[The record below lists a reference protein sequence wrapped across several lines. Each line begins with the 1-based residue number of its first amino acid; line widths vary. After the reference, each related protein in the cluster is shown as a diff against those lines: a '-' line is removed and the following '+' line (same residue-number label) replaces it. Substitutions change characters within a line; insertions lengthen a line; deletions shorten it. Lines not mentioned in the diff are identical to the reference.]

1 MNERTPVAVV
11 SGAGSGI
18 GRAVALELARRGH
31 RLALLGRRLGAL
43 RETLAAAAV
52 EGEAWACDVRRAAE
66 VTAVATAVVARGLGE
81 VRVLVP
87 AAGTAF
93 VAPLA
98 ETDPEEFA
106 RVVETNLHGVFHLV
120 QAFLPELRR
129 AAPSRILPVLSVA
142 ARRGLPGWGAYG
154 ASKWGLRGLIATLRE
169 ELAGSGVAIT
179 ALYVGATDT
188 PIWDG
193 LAGEWPRER
202 MVPVGEVAR
211 AVGWALDAAPRAAVE
226 EVHLGPAEGVL

>member
-1 MNERTPVAVV
+1 MSERTPVAVV
-11 SGAGSGI
+11 SGAGSGL

-31 RLALLGRRLGAL
+31 RLALLGRRPEPL

-52 EGEAWACDVRRAAE
+52 EGGAWSCDVRRAGE
-66 VTAVATAVVARGLGE
+66 VRSVAAAVAASGLGE

-87 AAGTAF
+87 AAGTAV

-98 ETDPEEFA
+98 ETPPDDFA

-120 QAFLPELRR
+120 QAFLPQLRQVT
-129 AAPSRILPVLSVA
+129 PSWILPVLSVA

-154 ASKWGLRGLIATLRE
+154 ASKWGLRGLVATLRE

-179 ALYVGATDT
+179 ALYAGAIDT
-188 PIWDG
+188 PLWDD

-202 MVPVGEVAR
+202 MVPVEEVAR
-211 AVGWALDAAPRAAVE
+211 AVGWALEVAPRAVLE
-226 EVHLGPAEGVL
+226 EVHLGPADGVL